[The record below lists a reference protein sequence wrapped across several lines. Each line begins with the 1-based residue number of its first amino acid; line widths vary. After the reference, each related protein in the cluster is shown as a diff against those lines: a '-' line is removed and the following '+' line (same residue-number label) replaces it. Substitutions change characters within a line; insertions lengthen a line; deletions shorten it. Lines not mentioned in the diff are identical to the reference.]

1 MGNANKM
8 KIISNPFKKEI
19 EYQWFDPNIEEYTGF
34 DPENSRLARGEL
46 INTTIQNR
54 AYEII
59 DVVNSECNVGNVGLD
74 IVFIGTDSD
83 YEDLCRVINTYYC
96 DCNINCIKDG
106 LYYNAA
112 SFVMP
117 KIKDKFSIVKDTL
130 DEYTE
135 DEIRDLIY
143 KYNNTVKPSI
153 SLCFMGLYSAGK
165 SAFINSI
172 IGMEILPSD
181 SDPTTAKVCKIS
193 CSNEY
198 VIKFKFDGKECVLS
212 FKGKNYKPNHNF
224 DKQIIK
230 ELQGIVDTAGKHDE
244 LHHMNAALSIINNYK
259 DEHHHISDMI
269 EIFVPFQRTSLPVDD
284 FEFVIY
290 DTPGSN
296 SIGNE
301 KHFEVLRDS
310 LDEQTNALPIFLTT
324 PDTMDAEDNDKILK
338 LIEETG
344 AALDTTNAIVVVNKA
359 DEKGPKTLKEKRDK
373 CKNLIIT
380 KWKSTRIFF
389 VSSIIGI
396 ASKKSNPDDADEWLD
411 EDMEEI
417 YDDKKSKYANDER
430 KLFEFNIVDKSK
442 TDEIQEY
449 ADDSI
454 SSHLYKNCGLEAV
467 EKEIVEYAQRYAFY
481 NKCQQG
487 SVYLQNAIDKCVKN
501 VGKAEEKLDEA
512 LNEAKEHFDDKK
524 GKLCAALESKKKDI
538 TVYNTEFQK
547 LMECDFRKFTIENNI
562 VEGNYINYIIE
573 NNIVEGDLKNYIIKN
588 NIVVGTKPLKEKL
601 HSKWK
606 EYKETEKGDK
616 KKKENGW
623 ALSQIQRY
631 VDSLYND
638 LLSGFS
644 KLSNERIVSFWDNKS
659 EEFKGECIR
668 IVHDSEALTTE
679 QKSILE
685 RIVMSRNDMDMHRVE
700 INLRKIGAIVHKSIL
715 WIKLKEEIFNSNKCV
730 DELVKMFND
739 EARTK
744 FASTELD
751 NEESFKRWT
760 DGLISTLVEE
770 LCKFNSDLDS
780 YRKKIDSINKEIRV
794 KEDCIK
800 LLKESQIYIDDLLDI
815 QGGIK

>member
-1 MGNANKM
+1 MIDYGGDVAMGIANKM

-19 EYQWFDPNIEEYTGF
+19 EYQWFDPNIEEYSGF
-34 DPENSRLARGEL
+34 DPEYSRLARGEL

-59 DVVNSECNVGNVGLD
+59 DVVNRECNVGNVGLD
-74 IVFIGTDSD
+74 IIFIGTDSD

-106 LYYNAA
+106 LYYNTA

-117 KIKDKFSIVKDTL
+117 KIKDKFSIVKDTF

-259 DEHHHISDMI
+259 DEHHISDTI

-296 SIGNE
+296 AKNNE

-324 PDTMDAEDNDKILK
+324 PDTMDAKDNDEILK

-359 DEKGPKTLKEKRDK
+359 DEKGPKTLNEKRDK
-373 CKNLIIT
+373 CEELIIT

-411 EDMEEI
+411 EDMKEI

-442 TDEIQEY
+442 IDEIQEY

-487 SVYLQNAIDKCVKN
+487 SAYLQNAIDICVKN

-512 LNEAKEHFDDKK
+512 LNEAIEHFDDKK

-538 TVYNTEFQK
+538 TAYNTEFQK
-547 LMECDFRKFTIENNI
+547 LMDKDFNDFTKENHI
-562 VEGNYINYIIE
+562 H
-573 NNIVEGDLKNYIIKN
+573 IVEGDKDSQR
-588 NIVVGTKPLKEKL
+588 PLKDKL
-601 HSKWK
+601 HSEWK
-606 EYKETEKGDK
+606 GYKEKEKGE
-616 KKKENGW
+616 KKETGW
-623 ALSQIQRY
+623 ALSQIQSY
-631 VDSLYND
+631 VESLYNE

-644 KLSNERIVSFWDNKS
+644 KLSNEHIVSFWDDKS
-659 EEFKGECIR
+659 KEFKEECIR

-685 RIVMSRNDMDMHRVE
+685 RIVMSRNDMDMYRVE
-700 INLRKIGAIVHKSIL
+700 FDLRKIGAIRHKRIL
-715 WIKLKEEIFNSNKCV
+715 WKELKAEKFDLNKCV
-730 DELVKMFND
+730 EELIREFYDEVGKRIN
-739 EARTK
+739 
-744 FASTELD
+744 STELN
-751 NEESFKRWT
+751 NEKSFKRWT

-780 YRKKIDSINKEIRV
+780 YKKKIDSINKEIRV

-800 LLKESQIYIDDLLDI
+800 LLKESQKYIDDLLDI
-815 QGGIK
+815 QGGNK